1 MANATAYIGLGANLG
16 DAVQTIR
23 DALDEID
30 QRPGV
35 YKCDCSAFFGSA
47 PLDAPGPHYINA
59 VARIST
65 TLAPLNLL
73 SALQQIELGHG
84 RVRSIR
90 NAPRTLDLDLL
101 WYDGITVTTP
111 TLILPH
117 PRMMQRAF
125 VLRPLAQLAD
135 SRPLQGQS
143 LEALLA
149 RCADQQCESLA
160 EGWVKSPQR
169 LTAR

>member
-1 MANATAYIGLGANLG
+1 
-16 DAVQTIR
+16 
-23 DALDEID
+23 
-30 QRPGV
+30 
-35 YKCDCSAFFGSA
+35 
-47 PLDAPGPHYINA
+47 
-59 VARIST
+59 
-65 TLAPLNLL
+65 LAPLNLL

-84 RVRSIR
+84 RVRGVR

-101 WYDGITVTTP
+101 WYDGITATTP

-117 PRMMQRAF
+117 PRMIQRAF

-149 RCADQQCESLA
+149 LCADQQCEALT